1 MTLPPY
7 AALLGV
13 TLEPAGPGS
22 ADAPVLTMQFGDDVI
37 GRPGFLHGGALA
49 GLLELAAITALT
61 HALERDGRG
70 AAGFKPVNVTVDFMR
85 GGREKPTRAQGHVT
99 RLGSRVANVEAVAWQ
114 DERDRP
120 VAAAR
125 LNFLVSDSA

>member
-7 AALLGV
+7 AAMLGLSV
-13 TLEPAGPGS
+13 ESDEG
-22 ADAPVLTMQFGDDVI
+22 APVLVMPFANDVM

-49 GLLELAAITALT
+49 GLLELAALSALE
-61 HALERDGRG
+61 HALATEGRG
-70 AAGFKPVNVTVDFMR
+70 EASFKPVNVTVDFMR
-85 GGREKPTRAQGHVT
+85 GGREKVTRAQGIIL

-114 DERDRP
+114 DARDRP

-125 LNFLVSDSA
+125 MNFLISGSASA